1 MLTDWAGEIFGK
13 FLANIFISADAAA
26 PDSLALCCLADG
38 LGLRLDILLVVVI
51 RGRGNIGEHL
61 HLGDET
67 NEEHVSSQIDSL
79 FHVGRDKG
87 VGATHDGHRAVG
99 DAATIGEVSELIDR
113 ASALEAEVLEQFE
126 VGSLA
131 EDGGCEPARALDEL
145 GGQVA
150 LVQGHGNAVWLCR
163 YLSYGVANTAIVTPI
178 VTRCDNEQAILD
190 VKKWIAHDDFVLG
203 QISIYTYLNA
213 KIRKNAGKLLNLHQI
228 LGLFMKKTTF
238 ITVIISS
245 SVSRYSKG

>member
-1 MLTDWAGEIFGK
+1 MGAK
-13 FLANIFISADAAA
+13 VN
-26 PDSLALCCLADG
+26 G
-38 LGLRLDILLVVVI
+38 LL
-51 RGRGNIGEHL
+51 
-61 HLGDET
+61 
-67 NEEHVSSQIDSL
+67 
-79 FHVGRDKG
+79 HVGRDKG
-87 VGATHDGHRAVG
+87 IGATGDGQCAVG
-99 DAATIGEVSELIDR
+99 DAPAILEAVELIDGT
-113 ASALEAEVLEQFE
+113 SALEAEVLEQFE

-178 VTRCDNEQAILD
+178 VTRCDNEQAI
-190 VKKWIAHDDFVLG
+190 
-203 QISIYTYLNA
+203 SIYTYLNA

>member
-1 MLTDWAGEIFGK
+1 MFAQRAFEIGWEGVT
-13 FLANIFISADAAA
+13 LIYIAAD
-26 PDSLALCCLADG
+26 LADPLGLFLNLG

-190 VKKWIAHDDFVLG
+190 VKKWIAHDDLVLG
-203 QISIYTYLNA
+203 QISIYTYLNT

-228 LGLFMKKTTF
+228 LRLFMKKTTF